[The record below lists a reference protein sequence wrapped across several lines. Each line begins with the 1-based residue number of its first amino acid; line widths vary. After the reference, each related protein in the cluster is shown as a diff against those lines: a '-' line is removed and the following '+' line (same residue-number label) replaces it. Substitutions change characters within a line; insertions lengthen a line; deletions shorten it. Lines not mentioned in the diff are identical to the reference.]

1 MRAALKYLKIQP
13 ETLPGCAVLGLVL
26 CGTKDCRQFEV
37 FGVET
42 VESSHNLISKM
53 RPQIADDAV
62 DGAWERESESNGG
75 QRAACIQFQCQL
87 RVRVRPIKFCCV
99 CAEGGERQLCAAD
112 NKLLP
117 SITSSP
123 YCFSHFLC
131 SSTYRAHLPC
141 FNGLP
146 DVLLLCSISAAKA
159 AAAAHQ
165 MNAYKN
171 KTAETAATTKTRTT
185 SALPQQA
192 AVCRHGRLRAD
203 SSSMFW
209 PPSFVSGCGCLTR

>member
-1 MRAALKYLKIQP
+1 MREEWGPTCGLHSISMPAPCPYPSHKI
-13 ETLPGCAVLGLVL
+13 LL
-26 CGTKDCRQFEV
+26 C
-37 FGVET
+37 
-42 VESSHNLISKM
+42 
-53 RPQIADDAV
+53 
-62 DGAWERESESNGG
+62 
-75 QRAACIQFQCQL
+75 
-87 RVRVRPIKFCCV
+87 VRR
-99 CAEGGERQLCAAD
+99 GGERQLCAAD
-112 NKLLP
+112 NKLP

-159 AAAAHQ
+159 AAAAAHQ

-192 AVCRHGRLRAD
+192 AVCRHERLRAD

-209 PPSFVSGCGCLTR
+209 PPQLRLRLWLPD

>member
-1 MRAALKYLKIQP
+1 MEP
-13 ETLPGCAVLGLVL
+13 ERVC
-26 CGTKDCRQFEV
+26 
-37 FGVET
+37 
-42 VESSHNLISKM
+42 
-53 RPQIADDAV
+53 
-62 DGAWERESESNGG
+62 ESNGG

-99 CAEGGERQLCAAD
+99 CAEGSERQLCAAD

-159 AAAAHQ
+159 AAAAAHQ
-165 MNAYKN
+165 MNAYK
-171 KTAETAATTKTRTT
+171 TK
-185 SALPQQA
+185 QQKQQQQLKQGQRPH
-192 AVCRHGRLRAD
+192 CLNRLRFVAMD
-203 SSSMFW
+203 DYVPTPVLCSGPPASSPAVAAW
-209 PPSFVSGCGCLTR
+209 LDKKLLC